1 MPQTRISVRRIRNA
15 ADKSRLIDAVHDALV
30 ETLKIPA
37 GDRVLVLDEYAA
49 ENFAIPPGRSE
60 RYTVVEITLFAGR
73 TVETKKACYQAIVRN
88 LGAVG
93 IEPLDTRIV
102 LREEPRENWGIRGG
116 QAASEVTL
124 AFKVE
129 V

>member
-15 ADKSRLIDAVHDALV
+15 ADKARLIDAVHDALV

-37 GDRVLVLDEYAA
+37 DDRVLMLDEYDADS
-49 ENFAIPPGRSE
+49 FAIPPGRSE
-60 RYTVVEITLFAGR
+60 RYTVVEVTLFAGR

-88 LGAVG
+88 LGALG
-93 IEPLDTRIV
+93 IDPLDARIV

-116 QAASEVTL
+116 QPASEVTL